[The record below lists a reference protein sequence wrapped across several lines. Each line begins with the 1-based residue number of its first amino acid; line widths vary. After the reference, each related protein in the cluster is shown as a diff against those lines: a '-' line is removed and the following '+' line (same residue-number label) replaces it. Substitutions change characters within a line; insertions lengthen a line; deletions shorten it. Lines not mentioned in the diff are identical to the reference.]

1 MALYRILSM
10 DGGGIRGL
18 ITVILLERLESAH
31 PGFLEEI
38 DLFAGTSTG
47 GILAL
52 AVAAGLSPERIRHL
66 YETSGRNVF
75 ADTLLDDVRDLGKL
89 VGADYSLGPLKQELT
104 KEFGDTTLGEL
115 KAKVLVP
122 AFDLDNKPDNPLKIR
137 TWKPKFFH
145 NYPGE
150 DSDAAEK
157 VVDVALRTSAAPTYF
172 PIYQG
177 YIDGGVFATNPSVC
191 ALTQALHPQTGGQRL
206 EDVVILSIGTGT
218 NPMYLTETDADWGL
232 AQWAPHMVSLML
244 EGGSG
249 MADYQCR
256 QILGKRYFRINPVL
270 PVPIGLDGVNQIPL
284 MEDIAAQVD
293 LAPALKWLDRHFGR
307 LKIED

>member
-1 MALYRILSM
+1 M
-10 DGGGIRGL
+10 
-18 ITVILLERLESAH
+18 
-31 PGFLEEI
+31 
-38 DLFAGTSTG
+38 
-47 GILAL
+47 
-52 AVAAGLSPERIRHL
+52 
-66 YETSGRNVF
+66 
-75 ADTLLDDVRDLGKL
+75 
-89 VGADYSLGPLKQELT
+89 
-104 KEFGDTTLGEL
+104 
-115 KAKVLVP
+115 
-122 AFDLDNKPDNPLKIR
+122 KIR

-191 ALTQALHPQTGGQRL
+191 ALTQALHPETGGQGL
-206 EDVVILSIGTGT
+206 EDLVILSIGTGT

-256 QILGKRYFRINPVL
+256 QILGERYFRINPVL